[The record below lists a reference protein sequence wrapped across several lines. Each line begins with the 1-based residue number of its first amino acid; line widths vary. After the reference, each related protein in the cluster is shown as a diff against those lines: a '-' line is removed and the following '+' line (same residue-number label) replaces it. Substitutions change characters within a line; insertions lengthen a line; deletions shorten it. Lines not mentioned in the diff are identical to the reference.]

1 MLGIFAFPN
10 GETGGAHGVGPTE
23 IDMGPIAEAD
33 ILFEGADNGTG
44 ILETKHWIS
53 ALPLRL
59 RGDKNPDDVLR
70 WDFSTESK
78 RSGERLHGGAHG
90 VSRSEPIS
98 E

>member
-1 MLGIFAFPN
+1 
-10 GETGGAHGVGPTE
+10 
-23 IDMGPIAEAD
+23 MGPIAQAD
-33 ILFEGADNGTG
+33 FLFEGADYRTG

-78 RSGERLHGGAHG
+78 RSGERLPSVARR
-90 VSRSEPIS
+90 VSAASQFQND
-98 E
+98 

>member
-1 MLGIFAFPN
+1 
-10 GETGGAHGVGPTE
+10 
-23 IDMGPIAEAD
+23 MGPIAEAD
-33 ILFEGADNGTG
+33 FLFEGADNGTE

-78 RSGERLHGGAHG
+78 RSGERLHGAAHG
-90 VSRSEPIS
+90 VSRSESIS